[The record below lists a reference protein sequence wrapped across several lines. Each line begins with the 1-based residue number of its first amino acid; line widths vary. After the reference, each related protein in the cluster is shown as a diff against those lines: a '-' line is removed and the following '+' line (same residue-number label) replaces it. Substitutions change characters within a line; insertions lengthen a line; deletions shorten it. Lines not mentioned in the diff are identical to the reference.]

1 MITYPAMATA
11 RACLPNWIH
20 TIANERTRAA
30 AVGFAGREFAK
41 SGCKVN
47 SAGVVPCSPE
57 SLRAFTEAAVKSLG
71 LYPMNRTLSLDAYS
85 IARNVR
91 SEAGSG
97 SVPEKVAM
105 AMAAIDRARLDK
117 KSISAVT
124 MKNGELYARQ
134 SGVNPAVATSKDPTW
149 EEIVIAELALHGD
162 FEGYTHGATH
172 YFSPNSMDGLNRRE
186 PSRYKDRFGT
196 YATWTGGW
204 GSTREG
210 MAWVGPIPGI
220 NHHEQFL
227 MKRVLKSDPYW
238 KQQYDVGLAALKNYR
253 RPEAADAM
261 PCSIAPDAPR
271 KYGVGI
277 GIAIFTVSAVAAGTL
292 AAFIGARRQ
301 SPPSSRRRGGNV

>member
-1 MITYPAMATA
+1 MATA

-20 TIANERTRAA
+20 TIANERTRASH
-30 AVGFAGREFAK
+30 VGYAGREFAK

-57 SLRAFTEAAVKSLG
+57 SLRAYTEAAVKALG
-71 LYPMNRTLSLDAYS
+71 LYPLHRKLSLDAYS

-105 AMAAIDRARLDK
+105 ALAAIERARIDK

-134 SGVNPAVATSKDPTW
+134 SGVNPAVASSKDPTW
-149 EEIVIAELALHGD
+149 EEIVIAELALNGD
-162 FEGYTHGATH
+162 FDDFTHGATH
-172 YFSPNSMDGLNRRE
+172 YFSPNAMDSLHRKT
-186 PSRYKDRFGT
+186 PSSYKDRFGT

-204 GSTREG
+204 GSTRDG

-227 MKRVLKSDPYW
+227 MRRVLKSDPYW
-238 KQQYDVGLAALKNYR
+238 KQQYDAGLAALKNYSR
-253 RPEAADAM
+253 PPEADAL
-261 PCSIAPDAPR
+261 PCSVEPSAPR
-271 KYGVGI
+271 RHGALLV
-277 GIAIFTVSAVAAGTL
+277 ATVFTISALAAGSVAAFL
-292 AAFIGARRQ
+292 GARRM